1 MSGRRRYLSMAFASV
16 SLVLLGFVVSVAARS
31 RPGGPGD
38 EALLDFELDV
48 GFDLTRILAWIILIL
63 AILGAVLLA
72 LGVKEARPRP
82 EKKKRNYWAL
92 AAAAILLFLVVRYVQ
107 PFAAGLFE
115 AGEVVESA
123 DAAVEQ
129 PPGASSGSSAWL
141 FSILLAAIV
150 VAALTRVG
158 LTVRGT
164 DGSFDPPEPPQPATI
179 GWEGR
184 RAPTLLAL
192 GHDPR
197 SRVLNAYASFEAA
210 SAGRG
215 VPRRVTE
222 TARRHASRVV
232 RELGASSADTAGLI
246 ATYSLTRFSQSP
258 ITAAD
263 AETAELLAAKLR
275 QDLVS

>member
-1 MSGRRRYLSMAFASV
+1 MALASV
-16 SLVLLGFVVSVAARS
+16 SLVLLGFVVAVAARS
-31 RPGGPGD
+31 RPGGPD
-38 EALLDFELDV
+38 EEALLDFELDV

-82 EKKKRNYWAL
+82 ERKKRNYWAL

-107 PFAAGLFE
+107 PLAAGLFE
-115 AGEVVESA
+115 AGEAVESA

-129 PPGASSGSSAWL
+129 PPGASGSSAWL

-184 RAPTLLAL
+184 RAPTVLAL

-210 SAGRG
+210 SAERG

-232 RELGASSADTAGLI
+232 RELGASSADTAALI
-246 ATYSLTRFSQSP
+246 ATYSLTRFSRSP
-258 ITAAD
+258 ITVAD
-263 AETAELLAAKLR
+263 AETAELLSAKLSE
-275 QDLVS
+275 DLVS